1 MRDTIKPLIGLNT
14 QVILNSECEAWTV
27 LDIEKSGVTLGRDG
41 QTKKISLK
49 MAEQLVDKVVN

>member
-1 MRDTIKPLIGLNT
+1 MKPLIGLNT